1 MGTSVKLCERRR
13 GGQSTTRVLDELDL
27 GLTAEDPDFGHQ
39 YLSEETVG
47 DLVQTIA
54 AIYSNQYGTVAPSRR

>member
-1 MGTSVKLCERRR
+1 VKDDVEDNLQL
-13 GGQSTTRVLDELDL
+13 GFWDELDL